1 MNALR
6 LIGTLALG
14 LVVPICSVAQQQ
26 PPPPPKK
33 VPTLTT
39 EDVMRRGGDV
49 ETSDVVEESS
59 GKKKSDAGAKASGE
73 RGEKTEIS
81 SEEKAWRENVKQAR
95 QRADAAQ
102 RAAEEAEL
110 RVTDLRNRLSVSG
123 LDQRD
128 RNVILAEMEETGD
141 TVKQLRA
148 EAKQA
153 KSDLEN
159 ALDQGREKGYREDA
173 GPSETTKDGKPNESY
188 YREKYAKLTKE
199 LDDAQRRVQLYDDRV
214 RDINQRITINSRT
227 GDNYFIAKLQQ
238 DRDEAQQ
245 SLQDAQ
251 ASVEKAQQDIDA
263 LKEEARTS
271 GVPPGVFR

>member
-73 RGEKTEIS
+73 RGDKTEIS

-173 GPSETTKDGKPNESY
+173 GPSEKPNESY